1 MRFFKEFDGFLFE
14 FNSWGEYFKFLLG
27 RLIGAI
33 IAVGILVLILFF
45 FYWYGQTH
53 RLWMDSHGFVY
64 SGDGKRLLKGANV
77 KGAYWIPEGV
87 EEIEPGALLGC
98 RIDTLHI
105 PWSAH
110 VHDYDQLVFS
120 EDEEENENLMPCVY
134 FWQKDY
140 SCRDEQTDAFE
151 DDGEYRIDEHDIA
164 YSLDGHRL
172 LFARAGFKDNEYH
185 VPEGVVTIC
194 SMAFATCRQFVTL
207 YIPQSVRLIGDF
219 IFGPGG
225 GKIIIR
231 D

>member
-1 MRFFKEFDGFLFE
+1 M
-14 FNSWGEYFKFLLG
+14 G
-27 RLIGAI
+27 RLIEADE
-33 IAVGILVLILFF
+33 
-45 FYWYGQTH
+45 

-64 SGDGKRLLKGANV
+64 SGDGKRLLKGTNV

-105 PWSAH
+105 PWTAH

-120 EDEEENENLMPCVY
+120 KDEEEKENLMPCVY

-151 DDGEYRIDEHDIA
+151 DDGEYRMDENDIA
-164 YSLDGHRL
+164 YSLDRHRL

-207 YIPQSVRLIGDF
+207 YIPRSVRLIGDF
-219 IFGPGG
+219 VFGPGG
-225 GKIIIR
+225 GKIIVR